1 VTRERASE
9 QQTTDQGPSM
19 AAMIKLCSEMRKAF
33 QEDLEVLL
41 GQIAVEFGIDHD
53 ALLDFA
59 EVKRKE
65 SSEAVSEA
73 VTESKAKKVKKTKK
87 AKAESEGSEG
97 EAEVQQKE
105 RAKCAAKTAKGTAC
119 KNNALA
125 DCEFCRVHNKGPLTL
140 PPKAKEVDQ
149 GPTDQ
154 VPAKKEKKAR
164 KSKKAAEPK
173 PEHNHSADEA
183 PKAEEPCE
191 RCEAPEYSVDPDLE
205 AQLAEFKAELEAEM
219 DPDYVPDA
227 GSAADEDEE

>member
-1 VTRERASE
+1 
-9 QQTTDQGPSM
+9 
-19 AAMIKLCSEMRKAF
+19 MIKLCSEMRKAF

-41 GQIAVEFGIDHD
+41 GQIAAEFGIDHD

-65 SSEAVSEA
+65 SSGTVSEA
-73 VTESKAKKVKKTKK
+73 VTDSKKKAKKTKK
-87 AKAESEGSEG
+87 AKAPESESEV
-97 EAEVQQKE
+97 EQEPKE

-125 DCEFCRVHNKGPLTL
+125 DCEFCRVHNKGPLAL
-140 PPKAKEVDQ
+140 PKAKEVDQ
-149 GPTDQ
+149 
-154 VPAKKEKKAR
+154 VPKEEKKKTR
-164 KSKKAAEPK
+164 KSKKAEPK

-219 DPDYVPDA
+219 DPDYVPD
-227 GSAADEDEE
+227 GESAAGDDE

>member
-1 VTRERASE
+1 
-9 QQTTDQGPSM
+9 
-19 AAMIKLCSEMRKAF
+19 MIKLCSEMRKAF

-41 GQIAVEFGIDHD
+41 GQIAAEFGIDHD

-65 SSEAVSEA
+65 SSETVSEA
-73 VTESKAKKVKKTKK
+73 VTESKTKKARKTKK
-87 AKAESEGSEG
+87 AKAPESESEGSG
-97 EAEVQQKE
+97 AEQEPKE

-125 DCEFCRVHNKGPLTL
+125 DCEFCRVHNKGPLAL
-140 PPKAKEVDQ
+140 PKAKEVDQ
-149 GPTDQ
+149 
-154 VPAKKEKKAR
+154 VPKEAPPKEEKKKR
-164 KSKKAAEPK
+164 SGRGKKAAEPK

>member
-1 VTRERASE
+1 
-9 QQTTDQGPSM
+9 
-19 AAMIKLCSEMRKAF
+19 MIKLCSEMRKAF

-41 GQIAVEFGIDHD
+41 GQIAAEFGIDHD

-59 EVKRKE
+59 EVKRRE
-65 SSEAVSEA
+65 SSETVTEA
-73 VTESKAKKVKKTKK
+73 VTESKAKKARKTKK
-87 AKAESEGSEG
+87 AKAESESEG
-97 EAEVQQKE
+97 SGAEEPKE
-105 RAKCAAKTAKGTAC
+105 RAKCAARTAKGTAC

-125 DCEFCRVHNKGPLTL
+125 DCEFCRVHNKGPLAL
-140 PPKAKEVDQ
+140 PKAKEAE
-149 GPTDQ
+149 
-154 VPAKKEKKAR
+154 VPAEAPPKKEKKAR

-173 PEHNHSADEA
+173 PEHNHPAEEA

-227 GSAADEDEE
+227 GSVADEDEE